1 MTTAGHPSQMVM
13 TITTTAMTATVA
25 AMIITTNTIITMAMT
40 AAAATIIMTTT
51 ITTDKEE
58 NSMFKFNHFNYNI
71 LDLEKSM
78 KFYEDALGLKEVRR
92 KEAEDG
98 SWKLVYLGDGKSDFT
113 LELTWLRDRKDP
125 YNLGENEFHLAF
137 VTEDYDAA
145 YAKHKEMG
153 CICFE
158 NPDFGIYFIND
169 PDNYWIEI
177 IPNR

>member
-1 MTTAGHPSQMVM
+1 MNTAGHPSQTAMLTTTTVTTVTAAV
-13 TITTTAMTATVA
+13 TIT
-25 AMIITTNTIITMAMT
+25 TTNTIITIAMT
-40 AAAATIIMTTT
+40 AAAATTMTTT
-51 ITTDKEE
+51 TKAGKGGK
-58 NSMFKFNHFNYNI
+58 NMFKFNHFNYNI

-177 IPNR
+177 IPAK